1 MFLSPS
7 LSQLI
12 PQISSLAWYTTV
24 VPLMVVLSITA
35 VKDAIDDMVKW
46 LPGPLFPHCTKS
58 GWGGR
63 EREGLPRTA

>member
-24 VPLMVVLSITA
+24 IPLMVVLSITA
-35 VKDAIDDMVKW
+35 VKDAIDDVVKW
-46 LPGPLFPHCTKS
+46 LPGPLFPHCT
-58 GWGGR
+58 
-63 EREGLPRTA
+63 